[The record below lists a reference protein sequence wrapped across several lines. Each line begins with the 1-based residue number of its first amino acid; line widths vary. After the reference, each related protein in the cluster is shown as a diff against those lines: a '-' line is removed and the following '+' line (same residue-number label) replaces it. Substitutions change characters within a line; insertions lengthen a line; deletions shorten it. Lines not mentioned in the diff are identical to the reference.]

1 MTQRKFWTPE
11 EDQILIQIYGNPNE
25 PVSAKDFK
33 KLLNGRCTKQCRE
46 RYVNHLDPTKTK
58 HLTESDKR
66 KIDRLCLKY
75 GNHWALIGQQLSI
88 APNTVK
94 NYYHSKRK
102 HAALL
107 RKIKNKEQSLPEK
120 FVLLCQVA
128 AIKYEQEKERRRI
141 NKKKI
146 GCLLNK

>member
-1 MTQRKFWTPE
+1 MSQRKFWTPE
-11 EDQILIQIYGNPNE
+11 EDQILIQIYGNGGS

-33 KLLNGRCTKQCRE
+33 KLLNGRCTKQCSE
-46 RYVNHLDPTKTK
+46 RYINHLDPTKSK
-58 HLTESDKR
+58 YLTESDKR

-94 NYYHSKRK
+94 NYYHSKRR
-102 HAALL
+102 HAALF
-107 RKIKNKEQSLPEK
+107 KKAANKPSLPEK
-120 FVLLCQVA
+120 FELLCQVA
-128 AIKYEQEKERRRI
+128 TLKYEREKERRRI

-146 GCLLNK
+146 RRLLNK